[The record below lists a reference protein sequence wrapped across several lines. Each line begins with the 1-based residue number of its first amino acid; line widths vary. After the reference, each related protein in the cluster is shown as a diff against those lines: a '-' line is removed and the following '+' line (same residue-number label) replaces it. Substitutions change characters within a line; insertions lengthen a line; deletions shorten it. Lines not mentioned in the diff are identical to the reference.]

1 MSMELRYGEK
11 NRAEGVAR
19 CLRSIGYKVSVEK
32 MTHMYKVIVVEV
44 GHNDPIVQATVTG
57 FIYAYDRYVD
67 NQD

>member
-32 MTHMYKVIVVEV
+32 MTHMYKVSVEV
-44 GHNDPIVQATVTG
+44 GHDEHIVQATVKG